1 MPKIYRR
8 GRSGKRARFAE
19 EIRRKLS
26 AQASALEYSPEL
38 RIRGAHSQLPVNFR
52 L

>member
-8 GRSGKRARFAE
+8 GRSGKSARFAE

-26 AQASALEYSPEL
+26 AQASALEYSPVL
-38 RIRGAHSQLPVNFR
+38 LIRSARSQLHLNFR